1 MKYDES
7 IEVSAER
14 LRLALPLMA
23 KYGVAMNPQNYTVW
37 YEYVASTNERL
48 KQEID
53 AQIQK
58 EQRVGDE
65 ATKQLYEKYFACR
78 LEREL
83 EPMQKTMREIVFLLF
98 GYVAEMD
105 EQANKYGEA
114 LTHYSNELQGDLA
127 VSDIQRILDGLID
140 NTRSLRSA
148 QSSLRHRLNESTAEL
163 ERLRL
168 ELETAKR
175 EAATDPL
182 TGLLNRKGL
191 EIAIGQA
198 ISERQSGGPPLC
210 LLMID
215 IDHFK
220 KVNDCYG
227 HLLGD
232 KVLRL
237 IGATLR
243 QSIKGRDTAARYGGE
258 EFAVLLPDTPLEGA
272 KTLADQ
278 IRIAISAGRILRM
291 DNRQPIGQITVSIGL
306 TAHRLG
312 EAPEQLLQRADEA
325 LYQSKQSGRNRVTI
339 KAAPWL
345 ETGIFKIVPDTG

>member
-1 MKYDES
+1 MKDNES
-7 IEVSAER
+7 LEISAER
-14 LRLALPLMA
+14 LRLALPLMV
-23 KYGVAMNPQNYTVW
+23 KNGVAINPQNYTVW
-37 YEYVASTNERL
+37 YEYVAGTDERL

-53 AQIQK
+53 AQLQR

-65 ATKQLYEKYFACR
+65 ATKQLYQKYFSCQF
-78 LEREL
+78 ERKL
-83 EPMQKTMREIVFLLF
+83 EPMQKAMREIVSLLF
-98 GYVAEMD
+98 GYLAEMD
-105 EQANKYGEA
+105 DQASKYGDT
-114 LTHYSNELQGDLA
+114 LTHYGNELRGDLA
-127 VSDIQRILDGLID
+127 VTDVQRILNALVDH
-140 NTRSLRSA
+140 TQSLRSA
-148 QSSLRHRLNESTAEL
+148 QSSVRHRLNESTAEL

-182 TGLLNRKGL
+182 TGVLNRKGL
-191 EIAIGQA
+191 QVALERA
-198 ISERQSGGPPLC
+198 ISEYHSGGTPLC

-220 KVNDCYG
+220 KVNDYYG

-237 IGATLR
+237 VGTTLR

-278 IRIAISAGRILRM
+278 IRIAISAGRILRV
-291 DNRQPIGQITVSIGL
+291 DNRQSIGQITVSIGL
-306 TAHRLG
+306 TAHRFG
-312 EAPEQLLQRADEA
+312 EAPEQTLERADEA
-325 LYQSKQSGRNRVTI
+325 LYQSKRSGRNRVTV
-339 KAAPWL
+339 KAP
-345 ETGIFKIVPDTG
+345 PP